1 MRACVRVRMCVCAR
15 ARGGGAERNYYVEMN
30 KYVTKVFPPRPSL
43 SHTTHFTAFF
53 PLTDLGHFLGQR
65 LQYLTDSFFMPENLH
80 PSILSFVETKNKSA
94 RVVIFL

>member
-1 MRACVRVRMCVCAR
+1 MRACVCACVCAR
-15 ARGGGAERNYYVEMN
+15 ERGRGGAERNYYVEMN
-30 KYVTKVFPPRPSL
+30 KYVTKVFPPRTSL

-53 PLTDLGHFLGQR
+53 PLTDLGHLLGQR